1 VPDITFKEFEMPD
14 VGTPSLD
21 QLQVFLTVVE
31 VGSFAAAGRRLRRAT
46 SAVSYTIANLERQ
59 LGIALFD
66 RERTRKP
73 ALTEAG
79 ALLLSKA
86 RAVSG
91 GIDDLRASVKGL
103 LSGLEAEVTLVV
115 DVMFPTSRLADAVQ
129 GFEAEVPTVTL
140 RLHVEALGAVP
151 QLVHT
156 GVELGE
162 VIHFRGTHVEDFL
175 MDPGLKPSGAA
186 KQEPSVQSALD
197 APIIGGEV
205 PTGRKLGAISARM
218 V

>member
-1 VPDITFKEFEMPD
+1 MPD

-31 VGSFAAAGRRLRRAT
+31 TGSFAAAGRRLRRAT

-59 LGIALFD
+59 LGIVLFD
-66 RERTRKP
+66 RQRTRKP

-79 ALLLSKA
+79 AVLLSKA

-115 DVMFPTSRLADAVQ
+115 DVMFPTSRLADAVRA
-129 GFEAEVPTVTL
+129 FEAEL
-140 RLHVEALGAVP
+140 SDGYFAAAR
-151 QLVHT
+151 
-156 GVELGE
+156 
-162 VIHFRGTHVEDFL
+162 RGSRRSRPARARGYRRHRHRR
-175 MDPGLKPSGAA
+175 SGALEHA
-186 KQEPSVQSALD
+186 WN
-197 APIIGGEV
+197 
-205 PTGRKLGAISARM
+205 
-218 V
+218 